1 LTTAPPLRL
10 TDLEPGLDGRAE
22 RIFASLRHEP
32 GMSRCIEPR
41 NPWGITSVAT
51 AYNVVR
57 YADLLEAS
65 RRVDLFSSA
74 RGTLAA
80 DLPEPYIEAL
90 GSIINM
96 DPPRHNTFR
105 KRVSWAFSRKAVGR
119 FEVLVEQTL
128 RELLARLRE
137 MQEFDFVEAFAA
149 PLPARITCKL
159 LGMSPEFAPELVRCT
174 NIVLGF
180 SDPAFVAQGDPA
192 GIAASVLAA
201 AADLYAHGEDVA
213 TARRRCPQDDLLSSL
228 VASEGDGGA
237 LSPAEVGALFVLLA
251 VAGAET
257 TKNALAHAIWLFTAN
272 PDQLDVLRADP
283 GHGLAP
289 AVDEVLRL
297 ASPIRHFRRTVTVAG
312 NYFGER
318 LTEGDKLLLWYCSAN
333 RDEQVFRHGGNFRIS
348 ETSCRHVAFGAPGP
362 HFCLGAHLARRQ
374 LASAFKAL
382 FISDF
387 RLEVVS
393 EPVFTKSAFISGIRS
408 LPVKL
413 RPTQKGR

>member
-1 LTTAPPLRL
+1 LTAASPLLL
-10 TDLEPGLDGRAE
+10 TDLEPALDGRAE

-41 NPWGITSVAT
+41 NPWGMTSVAT

-74 RGTLAA
+74 RGTLAI
-80 DLPEPYIEAL
+80 DLPDPYIEAL

-119 FEVLVEQTL
+119 LEAVVEQAV
-128 RELLARLRE
+128 RQRLARLRE
-137 MQEFDFVEAFAA
+137 LQEFDFVEAFAA
-149 PLPARITCKL
+149 PLPAGITCQL
-159 LGMSPEFAPELVRCT
+159 LGMSPGFAPELIRCT

-201 AADLYAHGEDVA
+201 AADLYAHAESAA
-213 TARRRCPQDDLLSSL
+213 TARQRHPRDDLLSSL
-228 VASEGDGGA
+228 VAAEGDGGA
-237 LSPAEVGALFVLLA
+237 LSPADVGALFLLLA

-257 TKNALAHAIWLFTAN
+257 TKNALAHAVWLFTAN
-272 PDQLDVLRADP
+272 PDQLDVLRTDL
-283 GHGLAP
+283 GQMLAP

-318 LTEGDKLLLWYCSAN
+318 LAEGDKLLLWYCSAN
-333 RDEQVFRHGGNFRIS
+333 RDEQVFPHGDNFRIS
-348 ETSCRHVAFGAPGP
+348 ATSSRHVAFGAPGP
-362 HFCLGAHLARRQ
+362 HFCLGAHLARQQ
-374 LASAFKAL
+374 LASAFTAL
-382 FISDF
+382 FASEL
-387 RLEVVS
+387 RLEIVS

-413 RPTQKGR
+413 RSQRSSV